1 MSSLR
6 SELEARIQVWAK
18 THFPQLGP
26 GPWVRPCADPRHGHF
41 QTHLPMVAA
50 KQTGANPREL
60 ATRLAQECPPPPDWS
75 TPEVAGSGFVNFRVN
90 PEAVG
95 KAVEKLRQDPKLG
108 IPHTPQPE
116 TIVVDFSSPNI
127 AKAMHV
133 GHIRSTLLGDSLSR
147 LLSRIGHKVIR
158 INHLGDWGTQF
169 GKLLLAYRSAGRPPL
184 DPNRSIQQLEEFY
197 KKGHEEAESDP
208 IKMDAAR
215 AELAALQSGEAE
227 RLKDWEHFCQRS
239 GEHFHQIYRR
249 LGVTFDLEKG
259 ESSYHDELPGIVEE
273 LLHLKIATISQG
285 AAVVQNPV
293 ISEEPFLIRKSDGAF
308 LYGTTDLAALRSRL
322 RDLHADR
329 IIYVTDGRQQL
340 HFRWLFDTA
349 RKWSQKVEL
358 EHVWFGTILGPDRKP
373 LKSRDGTPIKLVDL
387 LDEAKERAKKIL
399 QEKRPDVTGPALE
412 EKAELLGVA
421 SLKYADQ
428 MPGRNL
434 DYVFTWEKLLAFDG
448 NTAPYI
454 LNAYVRSRS
463 ILRKAGIHSSP
474 NHSILLEKPEEEEL
488 SRHLLRLGDIVELAA
503 SDRKPH
509 HLCGYLFETAG
520 MFHRFFE
527 ACPVLQ
533 AGSDPLQK
541 SRLTLVGLTGD
552 ILREGLGLL
561 GISTLEEM

>member
-1 MSSLR
+1 MSLR
-6 SELEARIQVWAK
+6 AELENLVQVWAQ
-18 THFPQLGP
+18 THYPQVGT

-41 QTHLPMVAA
+41 QTHLPMVAG
-50 KQTGANPREL
+50 KQTGTNPREI
-60 ATRLAQECPPPPDWS
+60 AARLASECTPPPNWAA
-75 TPEVAGSGFVNFRVN
+75 PEVAGSGFVNYRAN
-90 PEAVG
+90 PSAV
-95 KAVEKLRQDPKLG
+95 ALAIDKLRQDPSLG
-108 IPHTPQPE
+108 VQPTTNPE
-116 TIVVDFSSPNI
+116 TIAIDFSSPNI

-147 LLSRIGHKVIR
+147 LLTRCGHRVIR

-184 DPNRSIQQLEEFY
+184 DPTQSIEQLETFY

-208 IKMDAAR
+208 KKMDLAR

-227 RLKDWEHFCQRS
+227 RTKDWKHFCERS
-239 GEHFHQIYRR
+239 SDHFHEVYRR
-249 LGVTFDLEKG
+249 LNVTFDLEKG
-259 ESSYHDELPGIVEE
+259 ESTYQGELAGIVQE
-273 LLHLKIATISQG
+273 LLKLGIAENSQG
-285 AAVVQNPV
+285 AVVVQNPK

-308 LYGTTDLAALRSRL
+308 LYGTTDLAALASRI
-322 RDLHADR
+322 RDLKVQR

-340 HFRWLFDTA
+340 HFQWLFDTA
-349 RKWSQKVEL
+349 KRWGKTVHL

-373 LKSRDGTPIKLVDL
+373 LKSRDGTPIKLIDL
-387 LDEAKERAKKIL
+387 LAEAKDRAKQIL
-399 QEKRPDVTGPALE
+399 LEKRPDLKGSALE
-412 EKAELLGVA
+412 EKAELLGIA

-463 ILRKAGIHSSP
+463 ILRKAGATVPPIHP
-474 NHSILLEKPEEEEL
+474 IILEEPVEEEI
-488 SRHLLRLGDIVELAA
+488 SRQLLRFGDVVELAT
-503 SDRKPH
+503 SDRRPH

-533 AGSDPLQK
+533 AKSPALHQ
-541 SRLTLVGLTGD
+541 SRLTLTSLTGD
-552 ILREGLGLL
+552 ILRDGLQLL
-561 GISTLEEM
+561 GIPTLEEM

>member
-1 MSSLR
+1 MSLR
-6 SELEARIQVWAK
+6 AELENLVQVWAQ
-18 THFPQLGP
+18 THYPQVGT

-41 QTHLPMVAA
+41 QTHLPMVAG
-50 KQTGANPREL
+50 KQTGTNPREI
-60 ATRLAQECPPPPDWS
+60 AARLASECTPPPNWAA
-75 TPEVAGSGFVNFRVN
+75 PEVAGSGFVNYRAN
-90 PEAVG
+90 PSAV
-95 KAVEKLRQDPKLG
+95 ALAIDKLRQDPSLG
-108 IPHTPQPE
+108 VQPTPNPE
-116 TIVVDFSSPNI
+116 TIAIDFSSPNI

-147 LLSRIGHKVIR
+147 LLTRCGHRVIR

-184 DPNRSIQQLEEFY
+184 DPTQSIEQLETFY

-208 IKMDAAR
+208 KKMDLAR

-227 RLKDWEHFCQRS
+227 RTKDWKHFCERS
-239 GEHFHQIYRR
+239 SDHFHEVYRR
-249 LGVTFDLEKG
+249 LNVTFDLEKG
-259 ESSYHDELPGIVEE
+259 ESTYQGELAGIVQE
-273 LLHLKIATISQG
+273 LLKLGIAENSQG
-285 AAVVQNPV
+285 AVVVQNPK

-308 LYGTTDLAALRSRL
+308 LYGTTDLAALVSRI
-322 RDLHADR
+322 RDLKVQR

-340 HFRWLFDTA
+340 HFQWLFDTA
-349 RKWSQKVEL
+349 KRWGKTVHL

-373 LKSRDGTPIKLVDL
+373 LKSRDGTPIKLIDL
-387 LDEAKERAKKIL
+387 LAEAKDRAKQIL
-399 QEKRPDVTGPALE
+399 LEKRPDLKGSALE
-412 EKAELLGVA
+412 EKAELLGIA

-463 ILRKAGIHSSP
+463 ILRKAGATAPPIHP
-474 NHSILLEKPEEEEL
+474 IILEEPAEEEI
-488 SRHLLRLGDIVELAA
+488 SRQLLRFGDVVELAT

-533 AGSDPLQK
+533 AKSPAHHQ
-541 SRLTLVGLTGD
+541 SRLTLTSLTGD
-552 ILREGLGLL
+552 ILRDGLQLL
-561 GISTLEEM
+561 GIPTLEEM

>member
-1 MSSLR
+1 MSLR
-6 SELEARIQVWAK
+6 AELENLVQVWAQ
-18 THFPQLGP
+18 THYPQVGT

-41 QTHLPMVAA
+41 QTHLPMVAG
-50 KQTGANPREL
+50 KQTGTNPREI
-60 ATRLAQECPPPPDWS
+60 AARLASECTPPPNWAA
-75 TPEVAGSGFVNFRVN
+75 PEVAGSGFVNYRAN
-90 PEAVG
+90 PSAV
-95 KAVEKLRQDPKLG
+95 ALAIDKLRQDPSLG
-108 IPHTPQPE
+108 VQPATNPE
-116 TIVVDFSSPNI
+116 TIAIDFSSPNI

-147 LLSRIGHKVIR
+147 LLTRCGHRVIR

-184 DPNRSIQQLEEFY
+184 DPTQSIEQLETFY

-208 IKMDAAR
+208 KKMDLAR

-227 RLKDWEHFCQRS
+227 RTKDWKHFCERS
-239 GEHFHQIYRR
+239 SDHFHEVYRR
-249 LGVTFDLEKG
+249 LNVTFDLEKG
-259 ESSYHDELPGIVEE
+259 ESAYQGELAGIVQE
-273 LLHLKIATISQG
+273 LLKLGIAENSQG
-285 AAVVQNPV
+285 AVVVQNPK

-308 LYGTTDLAALRSRL
+308 LYGTTDLAALVSRIREL
-322 RDLHADR
+322 KVQR

-340 HFRWLFDTA
+340 HFQWLFDTA
-349 RKWSQKVEL
+349 KRWGKTVHL

-373 LKSRDGTPIKLVDL
+373 LKSRDGTPIKLIDL
-387 LDEAKERAKKIL
+387 LAEAKDRAKQIL
-399 QEKRPDVTGPALE
+399 LEKRPDLKGSALE
-412 EKAELLGVA
+412 EKAELLGIA

-463 ILRKAGIHSSP
+463 ILRKAGATAPPIHP
-474 NHSILLEKPEEEEL
+474 IILEEPAEEEI
-488 SRHLLRLGDIVELAA
+488 SRQLLRFGDVVELAT

-533 AGSDPLQK
+533 AKSPALHQ
-541 SRLTLVGLTGD
+541 SRLTLTSLTGD
-552 ILREGLGLL
+552 ILRDGLQLL
-561 GISTLEEM
+561 GIPTLEEM

>member
-1 MSSLR
+1 MSLR
-6 SELEARIQVWAK
+6 AELENRVQAWAQTHYPQVG
-18 THFPQLGP
+18 T
-26 GPWVRPCADPRHGHF
+26 GPWIRPCADPRHGHF
-41 QTHLPMVAA
+41 QTHLPMVAG
-50 KQTGANPREL
+50 KQTGTNPREI
-60 ATRLAQECPPPPDWS
+60 AARLASECTPPPNWAA
-75 TPEVAGSGFVNFRVN
+75 PEVAGSGFVNYRAN
-90 PEAVG
+90 PSAV
-95 KAVEKLRQDPKLG
+95 ALAIDKLRQDPSLG
-108 IPHTPQPE
+108 VQPTPNPE
-116 TIVVDFSSPNI
+116 TIAIDFSSPNI

-147 LLSRIGHKVIR
+147 LLTRCGHRVIR

-184 DPNRSIQQLEEFY
+184 DPTQSIEQLETFY

-208 IKMDAAR
+208 KKMDQAR

-227 RLKDWEHFCQRS
+227 RTKDWKHFCERS
-239 GEHFHQIYRR
+239 SDHFHEVYRR
-249 LGVTFDLEKG
+249 LNVTFDLEKG
-259 ESSYHDELPGIVEE
+259 ESTYQGELAGIVQE
-273 LLHLKIATISQG
+273 LLKLGIAENSQG
-285 AAVVQNPV
+285 AVVVQNPK

-308 LYGTTDLAALRSRL
+308 LYGTTDLAALVSRI
-322 RDLHADR
+322 RDLKVQR

-340 HFRWLFDTA
+340 HFQWLFDTA
-349 RKWSQKVEL
+349 KRWGKTVHL

-373 LKSRDGTPIKLVDL
+373 LKSRDGTPIKLIDL
-387 LDEAKERAKKIL
+387 LAEAKDRAKQIL
-399 QEKRPDVTGPALE
+399 LEKRPDLKGSALE
-412 EKAELLGVA
+412 EKAELLGIA

-463 ILRKAGIHSSP
+463 ILRKAGATAPPIHP
-474 NHSILLEKPEEEEL
+474 IILEKPAEEEI
-488 SRHLLRLGDIVELAA
+488 SRQLLRFGDVVELAT

-533 AGSDPLQK
+533 AKSPALHQ
-541 SRLTLVGLTGD
+541 SRLTLTSLTGD
-552 ILREGLGLL
+552 ILRDGLQLL
-561 GISTLEEM
+561 GIPTLEEM

>member
-1 MSSLR
+1 MSLR
-6 SELEARIQVWAK
+6 AELENRVQAWAQTHYPQVG
-18 THFPQLGP
+18 T

-41 QTHLPMVAA
+41 QTHLPMVAG
-50 KQTGANPREL
+50 KQTGTNPREI
-60 ATRLAQECPPPPDWS
+60 AARLASECTPPPNWAA
-75 TPEVAGSGFVNFRVN
+75 PEVAGSGFVNYRAN
-90 PEAVG
+90 PSAV
-95 KAVEKLRQDPKLG
+95 ALAIDKLRQDPSLG
-108 IPHTPQPE
+108 VQPTPNPE
-116 TIVVDFSSPNI
+116 TIAIDFSSPNI

-147 LLSRIGHKVIR
+147 LLTRCGHRVIR

-184 DPNRSIQQLEEFY
+184 DPTQSIEQLETFY

-208 IKMDAAR
+208 KKMDLAR

-227 RLKDWEHFCQRS
+227 RTKDWKHFCERS
-239 GEHFHQIYRR
+239 SDHFHEVYRR
-249 LGVTFDLEKG
+249 LNVTFDLEKG
-259 ESSYHDELPGIVEE
+259 ESTYQGELAGIVQE
-273 LLHLKIATISQG
+273 LLKLGIAENSQG
-285 AAVVQNPV
+285 AVVVQNPK

-308 LYGTTDLAALRSRL
+308 LYGTTDLAALVSRI
-322 RDLHADR
+322 RDLKVQR

-340 HFRWLFDTA
+340 HFQWLFDTA
-349 RKWSQKVEL
+349 KRWGKTVHL

-373 LKSRDGTPIKLVDL
+373 LKSRDGTPIKLIDL
-387 LDEAKERAKKIL
+387 LAEAKDRAKQIL
-399 QEKRPDVTGPALE
+399 LEKRPDLKGSALE
-412 EKAELLGVA
+412 EKAELLGIA

-463 ILRKAGIHSSP
+463 ILRKAGATAPPIHP
-474 NHSILLEKPEEEEL
+474 IILEEPAEEEI
-488 SRHLLRLGDIVELAA
+488 SRQLLRFGDVVELAT

-533 AGSDPLQK
+533 AKSPALHQ
-541 SRLTLVGLTGD
+541 SRLTLTSLTGD
-552 ILREGLGLL
+552 ILRDGLRLL
-561 GISTLEEM
+561 GIPTLEEM

>member
-1 MSSLR
+1 MSLR
-6 SELEARIQVWAK
+6 AELENLVQVWAQ
-18 THFPQLGP
+18 THYPQVGT

-41 QTHLPMVAA
+41 QTHLPMVAG
-50 KQTGANPREL
+50 KQTGTNPREI
-60 ATRLAQECPPPPDWS
+60 AARLASECTPPPNWAA
-75 TPEVAGSGFVNFRVN
+75 PEVAGSGFVNYRAN
-90 PEAVG
+90 PSAVAL
-95 KAVEKLRQDPKLG
+95 AVDKLRQDPSLG
-108 IPHTPQPE
+108 VQPTPNPE
-116 TIVVDFSSPNI
+116 TIAIDFSSPNI

-147 LLSRIGHKVIR
+147 LLTRCGHRVIR

-184 DPNRSIQQLEEFY
+184 DPTQSIEQLETFY

-208 IKMDAAR
+208 KKMDLAR

-227 RLKDWEHFCQRS
+227 RTKDWKHFCERS
-239 GEHFHQIYRR
+239 SDHFHEVYRR
-249 LGVTFDLEKG
+249 LNVTFDLEKG
-259 ESSYHDELPGIVEE
+259 ESTYQGELAGIVQE
-273 LLHLKIATISQG
+273 LLKLGIAENSQG
-285 AAVVQNPV
+285 AVVVQNPK

-308 LYGTTDLAALRSRL
+308 LYGTTDLAALVSRI
-322 RDLHADR
+322 RDLKVQR

-340 HFRWLFDTA
+340 HFQWLFDTA
-349 RKWSQKVEL
+349 KRWGKTVHL

-373 LKSRDGTPIKLVDL
+373 LKSRDGTPIKLIDL
-387 LDEAKERAKKIL
+387 LAEAKDRAKQIL
-399 QEKRPDVTGPALE
+399 LEKRPDLKGTALE
-412 EKAELLGVA
+412 EKAELLGIA

-463 ILRKAGIHSSP
+463 ILRKAGATAPPIHP
-474 NHSILLEKPEEEEL
+474 VILEEPAEEEI
-488 SRHLLRLGDIVELAA
+488 SRQLLRFGDVVELAT

-533 AGSDPLQK
+533 AKSPALHQ
-541 SRLTLVGLTGD
+541 SRLTLTSLTGD
-552 ILREGLGLL
+552 ILRDGLQLL
-561 GISTLEEM
+561 GIPTLEEM

>member
-6 SELEARIQVWAK
+6 SELETRIQGWAK
-18 THFPQLGP
+18 THFPQIGA

-50 KQTGANPREL
+50 KQTRANPREL
-60 ATRLAQECPPPPDWS
+60 ASRLAQECPPPSDWD
-75 TPEVAGSGFVNFRVN
+75 TPEVAGSGFVNYRVH
-90 PEAVG
+90 PVAVA
-95 KAVEKLRQDPKLG
+95 KAVETLRKDPAFG
-108 IPHTPQPE
+108 IQQTPKAE
-116 TIVVDFSSPNI
+116 IIVLDFSSPNI

-147 LLSRIGHKVIR
+147 LLGRCGHKVIR

-169 GKLLLAYRSAGRPPL
+169 GKLLLAYREAGRPPL

-197 KKGHEEAESDP
+197 KKGHEQAESDP
-208 IKMDAAR
+208 KKMDEAR
-215 AELAALQSGEAE
+215 AELAALQTGEEE
-227 RLKDWEHFCQRS
+227 RTKDWQHFCQRS
-239 GEHFHQIYRR
+239 AEHFHEIYRR
-249 LGVTFDLEKG
+249 LGITFDMEKG
-259 ESSYHDELPGIVEE
+259 ESAYHNELPGLVEE
-273 LLHLKIATISQG
+273 LLHLKIAEISQG
-285 AAVVQNPV
+285 AVVVQNLN

-308 LYGTTDLAALRSRL
+308 LYGTTDLAALRTRT
-322 RDLHADR
+322 RDLHANR

-349 RKWSQKVEL
+349 EKWNQHVAL

-399 QEKRPDVTGPALE
+399 QEKRPDLSGAALDA
-412 EKAELLGVA
+412 KAELLGIA

-463 ILRKAGIHSSP
+463 ILRKAGIPASP
-474 NHSILLEKPEEEEL
+474 DHPIILEEPAEEEL
-488 SRHLLRLGDIVELAA
+488 SRQLLRFGDIVDLAA
-503 SDRKPH
+503 SDRRPH
-509 HLCGYLFETAG
+509 HLCGYLFETAA

-533 AGSDPLQK
+533 AGSPALQK

-561 GISTLEEM
+561 GIPTLEEM

>member
-1 MSSLR
+1 MSLR
-6 SELEARIQVWAK
+6 AELENLVQAWAQTHYPQVG
-18 THFPQLGP
+18 T

-41 QTHLPMVAA
+41 QTHLPMVAG
-50 KQTGANPREL
+50 KQTGTNPREI
-60 ATRLAQECPPPPDWS
+60 AARLASECTPPPNWAA
-75 TPEVAGSGFVNFRVN
+75 PEVAGSGFVNYRAN
-90 PEAVG
+90 PSAV
-95 KAVEKLRQDPKLG
+95 ALAIDKLRQDPSLG
-108 IPHTPQPE
+108 VQPTTNPE
-116 TIVVDFSSPNI
+116 TIAIDFSSPNI

-147 LLSRIGHKVIR
+147 LLTRCGHRVIR

-184 DPNRSIQQLEEFY
+184 DPTQSIEQLETFY

-208 IKMDAAR
+208 KKMDLAR

-227 RLKDWEHFCQRS
+227 RTKDWKHFCERS
-239 GEHFHQIYRR
+239 SDHFHEVYRR
-249 LGVTFDLEKG
+249 LNVTFDLEKG
-259 ESSYHDELPGIVEE
+259 ESTYQGELAGIVQE
-273 LLHLKIATISQG
+273 LLKLGIAENSQG
-285 AAVVQNPV
+285 AVVVQNPK

-308 LYGTTDLAALRSRL
+308 LYGTTDLAALASRI
-322 RDLHADR
+322 RDLKVQR

-340 HFRWLFDTA
+340 HFQWLFDTA
-349 RKWSQKVEL
+349 KRWGKTVHL

-373 LKSRDGTPIKLVDL
+373 LKSRDGTPIKLIDL
-387 LDEAKERAKKIL
+387 LAEAKDRAKQIL
-399 QEKRPDVTGPALE
+399 LEKRPDLKGSALE
-412 EKAELLGVA
+412 EKAELLGIA

-463 ILRKAGIHSSP
+463 ILRKAGATAPPIHP
-474 NHSILLEKPEEEEL
+474 IILEEPAEEEI
-488 SRHLLRLGDIVELAA
+488 SRQLLRFGDVVELAT

-527 ACPVLQ
+527 ACPVIQ
-533 AGSDPLQK
+533 AKSPALHQ
-541 SRLTLVGLTGD
+541 SRLTLTSLTGD
-552 ILREGLGLL
+552 ILRDGLQLL
-561 GISTLEEM
+561 GIPTLEEM

>member
-1 MSSLR
+1 MSLR
-6 SELEARIQVWAK
+6 AELENLVQAWAQTHYPQVG
-18 THFPQLGP
+18 T

-41 QTHLPMVAA
+41 QTHLPMVAG
-50 KQTGANPREL
+50 KQTGTNPREI
-60 ATRLAQECPPPPDWS
+60 AARLASECTPPPNWAA
-75 TPEVAGSGFVNFRVN
+75 PEVAGSGFVNYRAN
-90 PEAVG
+90 PSAV
-95 KAVEKLRQDPKLG
+95 ALAIDKLRQDPSLG
-108 IPHTPQPE
+108 VQPTTNPE
-116 TIVVDFSSPNI
+116 TIAIDFSSPNI

-147 LLSRIGHKVIR
+147 LLTRCGHRVIR

-184 DPNRSIQQLEEFY
+184 DPTQSIEQLETFY

-208 IKMDAAR
+208 KKMDLAR

-227 RLKDWEHFCQRS
+227 RMKDWKHFCERS
-239 GEHFHQIYRR
+239 SDHFHEVYRR
-249 LGVTFDLEKG
+249 LNVTFDLEKG
-259 ESSYHDELPGIVEE
+259 ESTYQGELAGIVQE
-273 LLHLKIATISQG
+273 LLKLGIAENSQG
-285 AAVVQNPV
+285 AVVVQNPK

-308 LYGTTDLAALRSRL
+308 LYGTTDLAALASRI
-322 RDLHADR
+322 RDLKVQR

-340 HFRWLFDTA
+340 HFQWLFDTA
-349 RKWSQKVEL
+349 KRWGKTVHL

-373 LKSRDGTPIKLVDL
+373 LKSRDGTPIKLIDL
-387 LDEAKERAKKIL
+387 LAEAKDRAKQIL
-399 QEKRPDVTGPALE
+399 LEKRPDLKGSALE
-412 EKAELLGVA
+412 EKAELLGIA

-463 ILRKAGIHSSP
+463 ILRKAGATAPPIHP
-474 NHSILLEKPEEEEL
+474 IILEEPAEEEI
-488 SRHLLRLGDIVELAA
+488 SRQLLRFGDVVELAT

-533 AGSDPLQK
+533 AKSPALHQ
-541 SRLTLVGLTGD
+541 SRLTLTSLTGD
-552 ILREGLGLL
+552 ILRDGLQLL
-561 GISTLEEM
+561 GIPTLEEM

>member
-1 MSSLR
+1 MSLR
-6 SELEARIQVWAK
+6 AELENLVQVWAQ
-18 THFPQLGP
+18 THYPQVGT

-41 QTHLPMVAA
+41 QTHLPMVAG
-50 KQTGANPREL
+50 KQTGTNPREIAACL
-60 ATRLAQECPPPPDWS
+60 ASECTPPPNWAA
-75 TPEVAGSGFVNFRVN
+75 PEVAGSGFVNYRAN
-90 PEAVG
+90 PSAV
-95 KAVEKLRQDPKLG
+95 ALAIDKLRQDPSLG
-108 IPHTPQPE
+108 VQPTPNPE
-116 TIVVDFSSPNI
+116 TIAIDFSSPNI

-147 LLSRIGHKVIR
+147 LLTRCGHRVIR

-184 DPNRSIQQLEEFY
+184 DPTQSIEQLETFY

-208 IKMDAAR
+208 KKMDLAR

-227 RLKDWEHFCQRS
+227 RTKDWKHFCERS
-239 GEHFHQIYRR
+239 SDHFHEVYRR
-249 LGVTFDLEKG
+249 LNVTFDLEKG
-259 ESSYHDELPGIVEE
+259 ESAYQGELAGIVQE
-273 LLHLKIATISQG
+273 LLKLGIAENSQG
-285 AAVVQNPV
+285 AVVVQNPK

-308 LYGTTDLAALRSRL
+308 LYGTTDLAALASRI
-322 RDLHADR
+322 RDLKVQR

-340 HFRWLFDTA
+340 HFQWLFDTA
-349 RKWSQKVEL
+349 KRWGKTVHL

-373 LKSRDGTPIKLVDL
+373 LKSRDGTPIKLIDL
-387 LDEAKERAKKIL
+387 LAEAKDRAKQIL
-399 QEKRPDVTGPALE
+399 LEKRPDLKGSALE
-412 EKAELLGVA
+412 EKAELLGIA

-463 ILRKAGIHSSP
+463 ILRKAGATAPPIHP
-474 NHSILLEKPEEEEL
+474 IILEEPAEEEI
-488 SRHLLRLGDIVELAA
+488 SRQLLRFGDVVELAT

-533 AGSDPLQK
+533 AKSPALHQ
-541 SRLTLVGLTGD
+541 SRLTLTSLTGD
-552 ILREGLGLL
+552 ILRDGLQLL
-561 GISTLEEM
+561 GIPTLEEM

>member
-1 MSSLR
+1 MSLR
-6 SELEARIQVWAK
+6 AELEALVQVWAQ
-18 THFPQLGP
+18 THYPQVGT

-41 QTHLPMVAA
+41 QTHLPMVAG
-50 KQTGANPREL
+50 KQTGSNPRDI
-60 ATRLAQECPPPPDWS
+60 ATRLANECTPPPNWA
-75 TPEVAGSGFVNFRVN
+75 TPEIAGSGFVNYRVN
-90 PEAVG
+90 PPAV
-95 KAVEKLRQDPKLG
+95 AVAIDKLRQDPDLG
-108 IPHTPQPE
+108 IHPTQNPE
-116 TIVVDFSSPNI
+116 TIAIDFSSPNI

-147 LLSRIGHKVIR
+147 LLTRCGHRVIR

-169 GKLLLAYRSAGRPPL
+169 GKLLLAYRAAGRPPL
-184 DPNRSIQQLEEFY
+184 DPSQSIQQLEILY

-208 IKMDAAR
+208 KKMDLAR

-227 RLKDWEHFCQRS
+227 RTKDWKHFCERS
-239 GEHFHQIYRR
+239 ADHFHDIYRR
-249 LGVTFDLEKG
+249 LNVTFDLEKG
-259 ESSYHDELPGIVEE
+259 ESTYQGELAGIVQE
-273 LLHLKIATISQG
+273 LLDQGIAENSQG
-285 AAVVQNPV
+285 AVVIQNPK

-308 LYGTTDLAALRSRL
+308 LYGTTDLAAVQSRI
-322 RDLHADR
+322 RDLKVQR

-340 HFRWLFDTA
+340 HFQWLFDTA
-349 RKWSQKVEL
+349 KRWGKTVPL

-373 LKSRDGTPIKLVDL
+373 LKSRDGTPIKLTDL
-387 LDEAKERAKKIL
+387 LTEAKDRAKQIL
-399 QEKRPDVTGPALE
+399 MEKRPDLMGSALE
-412 EKAELLGVA
+412 EKAELLGIA

-463 ILRKAGIHSSP
+463 ILRKAGVTSSP
-474 NHSILLEKPEEEEL
+474 THPIYLEEPAEEEIA
-488 SRHLLRLGDIVELAA
+488 RQLLRYCDVVELATT
-503 SDRKPH
+503 DRKPH

-533 AGSDPLQK
+533 AKSPALHQ
-541 SRLTLVGLTGD
+541 SRLTLTGLTGD
-552 ILREGLGLL
+552 ILRDGLQLL
-561 GISTLEEM
+561 GIPTLEEM

>member
-1 MSSLR
+1 MSLR
-6 SELEARIQVWAK
+6 AELENRVQAWAQTHYPQVG
-18 THFPQLGP
+18 T

-41 QTHLPMVAA
+41 QTHLPMVAG
-50 KQTGANPREL
+50 KQTGTNPREI
-60 ATRLAQECPPPPDWS
+60 AARLASECTPPPNWAA
-75 TPEVAGSGFVNFRVN
+75 PEVAGSGFVNYRAN
-90 PEAVG
+90 PSAV
-95 KAVEKLRQDPKLG
+95 ALAIDKLRQDPSLG
-108 IPHTPQPE
+108 VQPTPNPE
-116 TIVVDFSSPNI
+116 TIAIDFSSPNI

-147 LLSRIGHKVIR
+147 LLTRCGHRVIR

-184 DPNRSIQQLEEFY
+184 DPTQSIEQLETFY

-208 IKMDAAR
+208 KKMDLAR

-227 RLKDWEHFCQRS
+227 RTKDWKHFCERS
-239 GEHFHQIYRR
+239 SDHFHEVYRR
-249 LGVTFDLEKG
+249 LNVTFDLEKG
-259 ESSYHDELPGIVEE
+259 ESTYQGELAGIVQE
-273 LLHLKIATISQG
+273 LLKLGIAENSQG
-285 AAVVQNPV
+285 AVVVQNPK

-308 LYGTTDLAALRSRL
+308 LYGTTDLAALVSRI
-322 RDLHADR
+322 RDLKVQR

-340 HFRWLFDTA
+340 HFQWLFDTA
-349 RKWSQKVEL
+349 KRWGKTVHL

-373 LKSRDGTPIKLVDL
+373 LKSRDGTPIKLIDL
-387 LDEAKERAKKIL
+387 LAEAKDRAKQIL
-399 QEKRPDVTGPALE
+399 LEKRPDLKGSALE
-412 EKAELLGVA
+412 EKAELLGIA

-463 ILRKAGIHSSP
+463 ILRKAGATAPPIHP
-474 NHSILLEKPEEEEL
+474 IILEEPAEEEI
-488 SRHLLRLGDIVELAA
+488 SRQLLRFGDVVELAT

-533 AGSDPLQK
+533 AKSPALHQ
-541 SRLTLVGLTGD
+541 SRLTLTSLTGD
-552 ILREGLGLL
+552 ILRDGLQLL
-561 GISTLEEM
+561 GIPTLEEM

>member
-1 MSSLR
+1 MSLR
-6 SELEARIQVWAK
+6 AELENRVQAWAQTHYPQV
-18 THFPQLGP
+18 GI
-26 GPWVRPCADPRHGHF
+26 GPWIRPCADPRHGHF
-41 QTHLPMVAA
+41 QTHLPMVAG
-50 KQTGANPREL
+50 KQTGTNPREI
-60 ATRLAQECPPPPDWS
+60 AARLASECTPPPNWAA
-75 TPEVAGSGFVNFRVN
+75 PEVAGSGFVNYRAN
-90 PEAVG
+90 PSAV
-95 KAVEKLRQDPKLG
+95 ALAIDKLRQDPSFG
-108 IPHTPQPE
+108 VQPTTNPE
-116 TIVVDFSSPNI
+116 TIAIDFSSPNI

-147 LLSRIGHKVIR
+147 LLTRCGHRVIR

-184 DPNRSIQQLEEFY
+184 DPTQSIEQLETFY

-208 IKMDAAR
+208 KKMDLAR

-227 RLKDWEHFCQRS
+227 RTKDWKHFCERS
-239 GEHFHQIYRR
+239 SDHFHEVYRR
-249 LGVTFDLEKG
+249 LNVTFDLEKG
-259 ESSYHDELPGIVEE
+259 ESTYQGELAGIVQE
-273 LLHLKIATISQG
+273 LLKLGIAENSQG
-285 AAVVQNPV
+285 AVVVQNPK

-308 LYGTTDLAALRSRL
+308 LYGTTDLAALVSRI
-322 RDLHADR
+322 RDLKVQR

-340 HFRWLFDTA
+340 HFQWLFDTA
-349 RKWSQKVEL
+349 KRWGKTVHL

-373 LKSRDGTPIKLVDL
+373 LKSRDGTPIKLIDL
-387 LDEAKERAKKIL
+387 LAEAKDRAKQIL
-399 QEKRPDVTGPALE
+399 LEKRPDLKGSALE
-412 EKAELLGVA
+412 EKAELLGIA

-463 ILRKAGIHSSP
+463 ILRKAGATAPPIHP
-474 NHSILLEKPEEEEL
+474 VILEEPAEEEI
-488 SRHLLRLGDIVELAA
+488 SRQLLRFGDVVELAT

-533 AGSDPLQK
+533 AKSPALHQ
-541 SRLTLVGLTGD
+541 SRLTLTSLTGD
-552 ILREGLGLL
+552 ILRDGLQLL
-561 GISTLEEM
+561 GIPTLEEM

>member
-1 MSSLR
+1 MSLR
-6 SELEARIQVWAK
+6 AELENLVQVWAQ
-18 THFPQLGP
+18 THYPQVGT

-41 QTHLPMVAA
+41 QTHLPMVAG
-50 KQTGANPREL
+50 KQTGTNPREI
-60 ATRLAQECPPPPDWS
+60 AARLASECTPPPNWAA
-75 TPEVAGSGFVNFRVN
+75 PEVAGSGFVNYRAN
-90 PEAVG
+90 PSAV
-95 KAVEKLRQDPKLG
+95 ALAIDKLRQDPSLG
-108 IPHTPQPE
+108 VQPTPNPE
-116 TIVVDFSSPNI
+116 TIAIDFSSPNI

-147 LLSRIGHKVIR
+147 LLTRCGHRVIR

-184 DPNRSIQQLEEFY
+184 DPTQSIEQLETFY

-208 IKMDAAR
+208 KKMDLAR

-227 RLKDWEHFCQRS
+227 RTKDWKHFCERS
-239 GEHFHQIYRR
+239 SDHFHEVYRR
-249 LGVTFDLEKG
+249 LNVTFDLEKG
-259 ESSYHDELPGIVEE
+259 ESTYQGELAGIVQE
-273 LLHLKIATISQG
+273 LLKLGIAENSQG
-285 AAVVQNPV
+285 AVVVQNPK

-308 LYGTTDLAALRSRL
+308 LYGTTDLAALVSRI
-322 RDLHADR
+322 RDLKVQR

-340 HFRWLFDTA
+340 HFQWLFDTA
-349 RKWSQKVEL
+349 KRWGKTVHL

-373 LKSRDGTPIKLVDL
+373 LKSRDGTPIKLIDL
-387 LDEAKERAKKIL
+387 LAEAIDRAKQIL
-399 QEKRPDVTGPALE
+399 LEKRPDLKGSALE
-412 EKAELLGVA
+412 EKAELLGIA

-463 ILRKAGIHSSP
+463 ILRKAGATAPPIHP
-474 NHSILLEKPEEEEL
+474 IILEEPAEEEI
-488 SRHLLRLGDIVELAA
+488 SRQLLRFGDVVELAT

-533 AGSDPLQK
+533 AKSPALHQ
-541 SRLTLVGLTGD
+541 SRLTLTSLTGD
-552 ILREGLGLL
+552 ILRDGLQLL
-561 GISTLEEM
+561 GIPTLEEM

>member
-1 MSSLR
+1 MSLR
-6 SELEARIQVWAK
+6 AELENLVQVWAQ
-18 THFPQLGP
+18 THYPQVGT

-41 QTHLPMVAA
+41 QTHLPMVAG
-50 KQTGANPREL
+50 KQTGTNPREI
-60 ATRLAQECPPPPDWS
+60 AARLASECTPPPNWAA
-75 TPEVAGSGFVNFRVN
+75 PEVAGSGFVNYRAN
-90 PEAVG
+90 PSAV
-95 KAVEKLRQDPKLG
+95 ALAIDKLRQDPSLG
-108 IPHTPQPE
+108 VQPTPNPE
-116 TIVVDFSSPNI
+116 TIAIDFSSPNI

-147 LLSRIGHKVIR
+147 LLTRCGHRVIR

-184 DPNRSIQQLEEFY
+184 DPTQSIEQLETFY

-208 IKMDAAR
+208 KKMDLAR

-227 RLKDWEHFCQRS
+227 RTKDWKHFCERS
-239 GEHFHQIYRR
+239 SDHFHEVYRR
-249 LGVTFDLEKG
+249 LNVTFDLEKG
-259 ESSYHDELPGIVEE
+259 ESTYQGELAGIVQE
-273 LLHLKIATISQG
+273 LLKLGIAENSQG
-285 AAVVQNPV
+285 AVVVQNPK

-308 LYGTTDLAALRSRL
+308 LYGTTDLAALVSRI
-322 RDLHADR
+322 RDLKVQR

-340 HFRWLFDTA
+340 HFQWLFDTA
-349 RKWSQKVEL
+349 KRWGKTVQL

-373 LKSRDGTPIKLVDL
+373 LKSRDGTPIKLIDL
-387 LDEAKERAKKIL
+387 LAEAKDRAKQIL
-399 QEKRPDVTGPALE
+399 LEKRPDLKGSALE
-412 EKAELLGVA
+412 EKAELLGIA

-463 ILRKAGIHSSP
+463 ILRKAGATAPPIHP
-474 NHSILLEKPEEEEL
+474 IILEEPAEEEI
-488 SRHLLRLGDIVELAA
+488 SRQLLRFGDVVELAT

-533 AGSDPLQK
+533 AKSPALHQ
-541 SRLTLVGLTGD
+541 SRLTLTSLTGD
-552 ILREGLGLL
+552 ILRDGLQLL
-561 GISTLEEM
+561 GIPTLEEM

>member
-1 MSSLR
+1 MSLR
-6 SELEARIQVWAK
+6 AELENLVQVWAQ
-18 THFPQLGP
+18 THYPQVGT

-41 QTHLPMVAA
+41 QTHLPMVAG
-50 KQTGANPREL
+50 KQTGTNPREI
-60 ATRLAQECPPPPDWS
+60 AARLASECTPPPNWAA
-75 TPEVAGSGFVNFRVN
+75 PEVAGSGFVNYRAN
-90 PEAVG
+90 PSAV
-95 KAVEKLRQDPKLG
+95 ALAIDKLRQDPSLG
-108 IPHTPQPE
+108 VQPTPNPE
-116 TIVVDFSSPNI
+116 TIAIDFSSPNI

-147 LLSRIGHKVIR
+147 LLTRCGHRVIR

-184 DPNRSIQQLEEFY
+184 DPTQSIEQLETFY

-208 IKMDAAR
+208 KKMDLAR

-227 RLKDWEHFCQRS
+227 RTKDWKHFCERS
-239 GEHFHQIYRR
+239 SDHFHEVYRR
-249 LGVTFDLEKG
+249 LNVTFDLEKG
-259 ESSYHDELPGIVEE
+259 ESTYQGDLAGIVQE
-273 LLHLKIATISQG
+273 LLKLGIAENSQG
-285 AAVVQNPV
+285 AVVVQNPK

-308 LYGTTDLAALRSRL
+308 LYGTTDLAALASRI
-322 RDLHADR
+322 RDLKVQR

-340 HFRWLFDTA
+340 HFQWLFDTA
-349 RKWSQKVEL
+349 KRWGKTVHL

-373 LKSRDGTPIKLVDL
+373 LKSRDGTPIKLIDL
-387 LDEAKERAKKIL
+387 LAEAKDRAKQIL
-399 QEKRPDVTGPALE
+399 LEKRPDLKGSALE
-412 EKAELLGVA
+412 EKAELLGIA

-463 ILRKAGIHSSP
+463 ILRKAGATAPPIHP
-474 NHSILLEKPEEEEL
+474 IILEEPAEEEI
-488 SRHLLRLGDIVELAA
+488 SRQLLRFGDVVELAT

-533 AGSDPLQK
+533 AKTPALHQ
-541 SRLTLVGLTGD
+541 SRLTLTSLTGD
-552 ILREGLGLL
+552 ILRDGLQLL
-561 GISTLEEM
+561 GIPTLEEM

>member
-1 MSSLR
+1 MSLR
-6 SELEARIQVWAK
+6 AELENLVQVWAQ
-18 THFPQLGP
+18 THYPQVGT

-41 QTHLPMVAA
+41 QTHLPMVAG
-50 KQTGANPREL
+50 KQTGTNPREI
-60 ATRLAQECPPPPDWS
+60 AARLASECAPPPNWAA
-75 TPEVAGSGFVNFRVN
+75 PEVAGSGFVNYRAN
-90 PEAVG
+90 PSAV
-95 KAVEKLRQDPKLG
+95 ALAIDKLRQDPSLG
-108 IPHTPQPE
+108 VQPTPNPE
-116 TIVVDFSSPNI
+116 TIAIDFSSPNI

-147 LLSRIGHKVIR
+147 LLTRCGHRVIR

-184 DPNRSIQQLEEFY
+184 DPTQSIEQLETFY

-208 IKMDAAR
+208 KKMDLAR

-227 RLKDWEHFCQRS
+227 RTKDWKHFCERS
-239 GEHFHQIYRR
+239 SDHFHEVYRR
-249 LGVTFDLEKG
+249 LNVTFDLEKG
-259 ESSYHDELPGIVEE
+259 ESTYQGELAGIVQE
-273 LLHLKIATISQG
+273 LLKLGIAENSQG
-285 AAVVQNPV
+285 AVVVQNPK

-308 LYGTTDLAALRSRL
+308 LYGTTDLAALVSRI
-322 RDLHADR
+322 RDLKVQR

-340 HFRWLFDTA
+340 HFQWLFDTA
-349 RKWSQKVEL
+349 KRWGKTVQL

-373 LKSRDGTPIKLVDL
+373 LKSRDGTPIKLIDL
-387 LDEAKERAKKIL
+387 LAEAKDRAKQIL
-399 QEKRPDVTGPALE
+399 LEKRPDLKGSALE
-412 EKAELLGVA
+412 EKAELLGIA

-463 ILRKAGIHSSP
+463 ILRKAGATAPPIHP
-474 NHSILLEKPEEEEL
+474 IILEEPAEEEI
-488 SRHLLRLGDIVELAA
+488 SRQLLRFADVVELAT

-533 AGSDPLQK
+533 AKSPALHQ
-541 SRLTLVGLTGD
+541 SRLTLTSLTGD
-552 ILREGLGLL
+552 ILRDGLQLL
-561 GISTLEEM
+561 GIPTLEEM

>member
-1 MSSLR
+1 MSLR
-6 SELEARIQVWAK
+6 AELENLVQVWAQ
-18 THFPQLGP
+18 THYPQVGT

-41 QTHLPMVAA
+41 QTHLPMVAG
-50 KQTGANPREL
+50 KQTGTNPREI
-60 ATRLAQECPPPPDWS
+60 AARLASECTPPPNWAA
-75 TPEVAGSGFVNFRVN
+75 PEVAGSGFVNYRAN
-90 PEAVG
+90 PSAV
-95 KAVEKLRQDPKLG
+95 ALAIDKLRQDPSLG
-108 IPHTPQPE
+108 VQPTPNPE
-116 TIVVDFSSPNI
+116 TIAIDFSSPNI

-147 LLSRIGHKVIR
+147 LLTRCGHRVIR

-184 DPNRSIQQLEEFY
+184 DPTQSIEQLETFY

-208 IKMDAAR
+208 KKMDLAR

-227 RLKDWEHFCQRS
+227 RTKDWKHFCERS
-239 GEHFHQIYRR
+239 SDHFHEVYRR
-249 LGVTFDLEKG
+249 LNVTFDLEKG
-259 ESSYHDELPGIVEE
+259 ESTYQGELAGIVQE
-273 LLHLKIATISQG
+273 LLKLGIAENSQG
-285 AAVVQNPV
+285 AVVVQNPK

-308 LYGTTDLAALRSRL
+308 LYGTTDLAALVSRI
-322 RDLHADR
+322 RDLKVQR

-340 HFRWLFDTA
+340 HFQWLFDTA
-349 RKWSQKVEL
+349 KRWGKTVHL

-373 LKSRDGTPIKLVDL
+373 LKSRDGTPIKLTDL
-387 LDEAKERAKKIL
+387 LAEAKDRAKQIL
-399 QEKRPDVTGPALE
+399 LEKRPDLKGSALE
-412 EKAELLGVA
+412 EKAELLGIA

-463 ILRKAGIHSSP
+463 ILRKAGATAPPIHP
-474 NHSILLEKPEEEEL
+474 IILEEPAEEEI
-488 SRHLLRLGDIVELAA
+488 SRQLLRFGDVVELAT

-533 AGSDPLQK
+533 AKSPALQQ
-541 SRLTLVGLTGD
+541 SRLTLTGLTGD
-552 ILREGLGLL
+552 ILRDGLQLL
-561 GISTLEEM
+561 GIPTLEEM